1 MSTHQEQPTGTG
13 APGGDWWSRRPRRS
27 GADRKIAGV
36 ASGLGRTFGVDPVLI
51 RVAFVVLTIFGGFGL
66 TLYVLGWLLLPA
78 DGDEVSPGE
87 ALLGRGRSATPPV
100 LAVGLAVVAAISI
113 MSMFSWGLPFWPL
126 VIAGVVVVLVARN
139 KGRSCTK
146 HTAHGGTP
154 WVDQWA
160 AKAAGTGRS
169 WGEQAEQWVAR
180 QPWSGTSGDRSGSQM
195 QSQGQHPAPSPFEQ
209 PAFWDEQHPAAADPT
224 RVNLRKDTPAE
235 PAEPTAPAAPPA
247 WDPLGVA
254 PFAWDLPE
262 PAAAPL
268 MLPGPGGTSTSR
280 VLAELPP
287 VAVITPDTLVWV
299 NTRSGVYHVQGSSRF
314 RAGTREGVLST
325 VAEAE
330 SAGYR
335 QAGAPLTGGPNAVE
349 GPAARGE
356 PRYVFTGRVSTTKG
370 ARGAQSIVPAAGE
383 YPAAAGVGGTHRMH
397 PAARDLGFT
406 PTGGYRLGP
415 DYINTVWDRH
425 IERYIKQLDRGSR
438 ATDEIWLTTETY
450 TVPGT
455 LRLASKTYRVSVT
468 DARTETSRR
477 LFEITFEVDW
487 ARWRATPGAQPPPR
501 VTVDYVDES
510 AVGTLSGFTGTEP

>member
-180 QPWSGTSGDRSGSQM
+180 QPWSGTSGDRSQSQM

-262 PAAAPL
+262 PAAAPAPPAPRDRNVIGRITL
-268 MLPGPGGTSTSR
+268 AMVLLVGGLAAVGSLQGWWALSWAGVTAVALTIVAVGLLIASLRGQGRSLIGPGIFLSLVTLALTITGINGTTGYGQQTWAPTT
-280 VLAELPP
+280 VAAATGDFELNGGQGTLDLRRLDLRAGQSVDTELTVRAGQATVIVPDDT
-287 VAVITPDTLVWV
+287 AVNLTCTANAGEIDCLGQRQDGLHQEITTA
-299 NTRSGVYHVQGSSRF
+299 QEGSSDNGTINLTVHVG
-314 RAGTREGVLST
+314 AGQAT
-325 VAEAE
+325 V
-330 SAGYR
+330 
-335 QAGAPLTGGPNAVE
+335 
-349 GPAARGE
+349 
-356 PRYVFTGRVSTTKG
+356 
-370 ARGAQSIVPAAGE
+370 
-383 YPAAAGVGGTHRMH
+383 
-397 PAARDLGFT
+397 
-406 PTGGYRLGP
+406 
-415 DYINTVWDRH
+415 RH
-425 IERYIKQLDRGSR
+425 G
-438 ATDEIWLTTETY
+438 
-450 TVPGT
+450 
-455 LRLASKTYRVSVT
+455 
-468 DARTETSRR
+468 
-477 LFEITFEVDW
+477 
-487 ARWRATPGAQPPPR
+487 
-501 VTVDYVDES
+501 
-510 AVGTLSGFTGTEP
+510 

>member
-36 ASGLGRTFGVDPVLI
+36 AGGLGRTFGVDPVLI

-180 QPWSGTSGDRSGSQM
+180 QPWSGTSGDRSQSQM

-262 PAAAPL
+262 PAAAPAPPAPRDRNVIGRITL
-268 MLPGPGGTSTSR
+268 AMVLLVGGLAAVGSLQGWWALSWAGVAAVALTIVAVGLLIASLRGQGRSLIGPGIFLSLVTLALTITGINGTTGYGQQTWAPTT
-280 VLAELPP
+280 VAAATGDFELNGGQGTLDLRRLDLRAGQSVDTELTVRAGQATVIVPDDT
-287 VAVITPDTLVWV
+287 AVNLTCTANAGEIDCLGQRQDGLHQEITTA
-299 NTRSGVYHVQGSSRF
+299 QEGSSDNGTINLTVHVG
-314 RAGTREGVLST
+314 AGQAT
-325 VAEAE
+325 V
-330 SAGYR
+330 
-335 QAGAPLTGGPNAVE
+335 
-349 GPAARGE
+349 
-356 PRYVFTGRVSTTKG
+356 
-370 ARGAQSIVPAAGE
+370 
-383 YPAAAGVGGTHRMH
+383 
-397 PAARDLGFT
+397 
-406 PTGGYRLGP
+406 
-415 DYINTVWDRH
+415 RH
-425 IERYIKQLDRGSR
+425 G
-438 ATDEIWLTTETY
+438 
-450 TVPGT
+450 
-455 LRLASKTYRVSVT
+455 
-468 DARTETSRR
+468 
-477 LFEITFEVDW
+477 
-487 ARWRATPGAQPPPR
+487 
-501 VTVDYVDES
+501 
-510 AVGTLSGFTGTEP
+510 